1 MFRMLWN
8 ALKDG
13 LHYLRNESVSM
24 KVFLMNMHKATDLF
38 DLGYPTHHLVSYA
51 Y

>member
-13 LHYLRNESVSM
+13 LCLLQNESVSM
-24 KVFLMNMHKATDLF
+24 KVLNMQQVWILF
-38 DLGYPTHHLVSYA
+38 DLGKPARHLIYSA